1 MSLKIVAL
9 VLTYRFES
17 AATARFSFSGVDY
30 AGTTCCGGRPG
41 PRCGLLVAG
50 LLLKFGAYLS
60 TFDATPRGHLL
71 PNGGSVPARFS
82 LFLTITGQSMFYKV

>member
-17 AATARFSFSGVDY
+17 AATARFSFSGVGY
-30 AGTTCCGGRPG
+30 AGTTCCGRPG
-41 PRCGLLVAG
+41 RCGLLVAG
-50 LLLKFGAYLS
+50 LLKFGAYLS